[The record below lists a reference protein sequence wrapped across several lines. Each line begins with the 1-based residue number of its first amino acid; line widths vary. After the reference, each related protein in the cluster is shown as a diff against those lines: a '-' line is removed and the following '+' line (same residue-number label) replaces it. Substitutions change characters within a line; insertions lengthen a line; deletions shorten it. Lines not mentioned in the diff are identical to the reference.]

1 MEGTAKR
8 QVNAEEL
15 LAELKRALESSTHAP
30 GAPPSASTAPK
41 SNSPSRKKQRSHWGI
56 DLPVEASADKSI
68 KPRADLQ
75 KSTRPSSRRRKLT
88 TGGLALGGVAA
99 FFAGAVL
106 MNEVLNRPAHE
117 FSFGATSSV
126 VGPQNQETF
135 EPPSSPRAPMEDSR
149 EAAPSQA
156 AVLGMRPDAST
167 APVNG
172 DSAPAQGKPE
182 NGAPN
187 LAASG
192 LETGAPAFGPATPN
206 QAATLVTS
214 HRIGPD
220 GAPIATAPSAAASP
234 DSAPPVAQAPKTAAP
249 SAVSQALK
257 PDGPPIATTPSAPA
271 SLDSAPPVAHAPKTA
286 APSAVSQ
293 AIKPDGAPI
302 ATAPSAPASPDS
314 ASPPAQTPKTPA
326 PSAVSQAIKPDGPSI
341 ATALSTPASTASA
354 PPVAQAPK
362 SNAPRTASVSSESA
376 APSTPKIDSK
386 KKPLERPSAQK
397 PRESAKA
404 PAKSVAQ
411 AERQSTEPAPPKEA
425 ERSPQPAQGAGS
437 PTAPAPVKTTS
448 VQQQVADGVTHA
460 FGYLVHLPG
469 SLIPH
474 LGGPNPDAH

>member
-56 DLPVEASADKSI
+56 DPPVEANADKSI
-68 KPRADLQ
+68 KPRTDLA

-117 FSFGATSSV
+117 FSFGPTGSPV
-126 VGPQNQETF
+126 RPPNQETSRL
-135 EPPSSPRAPMEDSR
+135 PSSPRAPMEDSR

-167 APVNG
+167 APANG

-187 LAASG
+187 LATSG

-206 QAATLVTS
+206 QAAALVTS
-214 HRIGPD
+214 HRI
-220 GAPIATAPSAAASP
+220 A
-234 DSAPPVAQAPKTAAP
+234 
-249 SAVSQALK
+249 
-257 PDGPPIATTPSAPA
+257 
-271 SLDSAPPVAHAPKTA
+271 
-286 APSAVSQ
+286 
-293 AIKPDGAPI
+293 PDGAPI

-386 KKPLERPSAQK
+386 KKPLERPSVQK
-397 PRESAKA
+397 PAKSAKA
-404 PAKSVAQ
+404 PAKSVVQ

-425 ERSPQPAQGAGS
+425 EKSPQPAQAAGS
-437 PTAPAPVKTTS
+437 PTALAPVKTTS